1 MVCLDTIGSRSVHID
16 LWQTIV
22 SRRSGRGKHSGEGLS
37 GETSEKIQI
46 EKEFGP
52 LWSGVEAVTVGDRIF
67 TSVELKRALDLHG
80 ADVVGIDLHSLPGD
94 LFAYRF
100 YDGDDR
106 RIVVFVLDPE
116 LNIVRELRAHIAE
129 WLEDE
134 YYKSGMEA
142 FLADRMVG
150 MLRRKVQG
158 EGK

>member
-1 MVCLDTIGSRSVHID
+1 MA
-16 LWQTIV
+16 
-22 SRRSGRGKHSGEGLS
+22 GEAI
-37 GETSEKIQI
+37 EKVAI
-46 EKEFGP
+46 EKEFGL
-52 LWSGVEAVTVGDRIF
+52 LWSGEESVAVGDKIY
-67 TSVELKRALDLHG
+67 TMIGLKRALDLWG
-80 ADVVGIDLHSLPGD
+80 ADVVGIDLHTLPEG
-94 LFAYRF
+94 LFAFRF

-106 RIVVFVLDPE
+106 CIVVFVMDPE

-150 MLRRKVQG
+150 MLRRKVSR

>member
-1 MVCLDTIGSRSVHID
+1 MA
-16 LWQTIV
+16 
-22 SRRSGRGKHSGEGLS
+22 GEAI
-37 GETSEKIQI
+37 EKVLI

-52 LWSGVEAVTVGDRIF
+52 LWSGEESVTVGDRIF
-67 TSVELKRALDLHG
+67 TSIELKRALDMEG
-80 ADVVGIDLHSLPGD
+80 ADVVGIDLQALPEG

-106 RIVVFVLDPE
+106 CIVVFVLDPD

-134 YYKSGMEA
+134 YYASGMEA

-150 MLRRKVQG
+150 MLHKKVSG

>member
-1 MVCLDTIGSRSVHID
+1 MP
-16 LWQTIV
+16 
-22 SRRSGRGKHSGEGLS
+22 E
-37 GETSEKIQI
+37 EKGMAPEAIEKVLI

-52 LWSGVEAVTVGDRIF
+52 LWSGEESVAVGDRID
-67 TSVELKRALDLHG
+67 TMVVLKRAPDLYG
-80 ADVVGIDLHSLPGD
+80 ADVVGIDLHSLPDGH
-94 LFAYRF
+94 FAFRF

-106 RIVVFVLDPE
+106 CIVVFVMDPE

-150 MLRRKVQG
+150 MLRKKVSG

>member
-1 MVCLDTIGSRSVHID
+1 MA
-16 LWQTIV
+16 
-22 SRRSGRGKHSGEGLS
+22 GEAI
-37 GETSEKIQI
+37 EKVLI

-52 LWSGVEAVTVGDRIF
+52 LWSGVESVTVGDRVY
-67 TSVELKRALDLHG
+67 TSPELKLALDMYG
-80 ADVVGIDLHSLPGD
+80 ADIVGIDLHSLPES

-106 RIVVFVLDPE
+106 CIVVFVMDPE

-150 MLRRKVQG
+150 LLRQKVKG
-158 EGK
+158 EDG

>member
-1 MVCLDTIGSRSVHID
+1 M
-16 LWQTIV
+16 
-22 SRRSGRGKHSGEGLS
+22 SGES
-37 GETSEKIQI
+37 SEKVLI

-52 LWSGVEAVTVGDRIF
+52 LWSGVESVTVGDRTY
-67 TSVELKRALDLHG
+67 TSIELKRALDLYG
-80 ADVVGIDLHSLPGD
+80 ADVVGIDLHTLPEG

-106 RIVVFVLDPE
+106 CIVVFVMDRE

-134 YYKSGMEA
+134 YYESGMEA
-142 FLADRMVG
+142 FLSNRMVG
-150 MLRRKVQG
+150 LLRRKVEE